1 MPVSGR
7 ILSKARLEFAQ
18 EGKTT
23 RAPRFFI
30 QRLEKAFLPAARGA
44 IFGPWRTESP
54 HVLHVWFIKGFSTFA
69 GVLGRNCPLLGFS
82 RA

>member
-7 ILSKARLEFAQ
+7 ILSKARLEFAR

-54 HVLHVWFIKGFSTFA
+54 HVLHVLFIFFFSLPMGFLKCF
-69 GVLGRNCPLLGFS
+69 GPLLGSS